1 MKKQSKKED
10 IMLYTI
16 NFTVFGD
23 DNSREDLTRRVLC
36 HNMAEAEAAVYGAYG
51 NSVTINTIS
60 IKTIK

>member
-36 HNMAEAEAAVYGAYG
+36 HSMAEAEAAVLGAYG

>member
-1 MKKQSKKED
+1 
-10 IMLYTI
+10 MLYTI

-36 HNMAEAEAAVYGAYG
+36 HSMAEAEAAVYGAYG

-60 IKTIK
+60 IKNIK

>member
-23 DNSREDLTRRVLC
+23 DNSREDLTRRVLTDS
-36 HNMAEAEAAVYGAYG
+36 MAEAEAAVLGAYG

-60 IKTIK
+60 IKNIK

>member
-1 MKKQSKKED
+1 
-10 IMLYTI
+10 MLYTI

-36 HNMAEAEAAVYGAYG
+36 HSMAEAEAAVLGAYG

-60 IKTIK
+60 IKEIV

>member
-1 MKKQSKKED
+1 
-10 IMLYTI
+10 MLYTI

-36 HNMAEAEAAVYGAYG
+36 HSMAEAEAAVYGAYG

-60 IKTIK
+60 IKEIK